1 MSSGGTGAQTTERVL
16 STLNADGSRR
26 WLKPKVSRG
35 THWHRRRIF
44 AYGLIAL
51 FVVLPHLRVG
61 GKPPFLL
68 DIGAR
73 EFTLFGTVF
82 YPTDTVALALLVLSV
97 FVSIFLMTALF
108 GRVWCG
114 WACPQT
120 VYLEFVYRPIE
131 RFFDGEPGKRKKVG
145 AWRTPAKYGVYLVLS
160 MLLAH
165 TFLAYFVGT
174 ERLAEWV
181 RLSPLEHPLPFFVMV
196 FVTAMMMFDFSFF
209 REQTCIVAC
218 PYGRF
223 QSVMLD
229 RNSLIVSYD
238 HVRGEPRGRK
248 KRGRKGAGKGGEDV
262 SLKVVDPEPALG
274 DCVDCTMCVQVCPTG
289 IDIRDGLQ
297 LECVNCAQ
305 CIDACND
312 VMGKLGREPGLI
324 RYSSQNAI
332 ETKSWSVL
340 RPRVV
345 IYPLLLTV
353 LVGLLSFVLLTKS
366 PVDVTLLRGRGAPF
380 ALLNDGVVV
389 NQAIVKL
396 RNRTGAAESF
406 TVTMLSPEGAR
417 VSDDAADLTIGPGE
431 LKTESISILV
441 PADGFVEG
449 EQIARLRITG
459 TSGFEV
465 ERTYRLLGPW
475 RSVGADAGPGGSDDA
490 ATDVT
495 SGSVNDDD

>member
-1 MSSGGTGAQTTERVL
+1 MSSGGTGAPTAERVL
-16 STLNADGSRR
+16 STMNADGSRR
-26 WLKPKVSRG
+26 WLKPKVSKG
-35 THWHRRRIF
+35 THWYRRRIV

-68 DIGAR
+68 DIAAR

-131 RFFDGEPGKRKKVG
+131 RFFDGEPGKRRKVG
-145 AWRTPAKYGVYLVLS
+145 AWRTPAKYGMYLVLS

-181 RLSPLEHPLPFFVMV
+181 RLSPLEHPMPFFVMV

-248 KRGRKGAGKGGEDV
+248 KRRRARKGEDV
-262 SLKVVDPEPALG
+262 SLKVVEPEPALG

-312 VMGKLGREPGLI
+312 VMGKLGRDLGLI

-380 ALLNDGVVV
+380 ALLGDGMVA
-389 NQAIVKL
+389 NQALVKL
-396 RNRTGAAESF
+396 RNRTGAEESF

-417 VSDDAADLTIGPGE
+417 VAEGTAALTIGPGE
-431 LKTESISILV
+431 LKTEPISILV

-449 EQIARLRITG
+449 EQVARIRIVG

-475 RSVGADAGPGGSDDA
+475 RAAGADKAQTGTIPGS
-490 ATDVT
+490 
-495 SGSVNDDD
+495 SGDDD